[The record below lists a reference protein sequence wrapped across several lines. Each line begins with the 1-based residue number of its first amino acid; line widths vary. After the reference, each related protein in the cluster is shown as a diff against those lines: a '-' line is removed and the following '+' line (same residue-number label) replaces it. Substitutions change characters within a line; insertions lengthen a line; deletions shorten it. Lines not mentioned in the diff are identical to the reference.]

1 MHGQNHIKKVS
12 HTSSKCLPTFTTVC
26 YVGSY
31 CTHATHLRSIH
42 VTSSS
47 TVRSSTKISVSK
59 LSCCRSQWPRGLR
72 RRSTAT
78 RLLRSLV
85 LIPSEAWMFVCC
97 ECCVLSG
104 RGLCDE
110 RITCPEESYRLWCV
124 VVCDQETTKILVNEE
139 AKRPTRGLWRQKK
152 KNLAVP
158 GGCLFVG
165 TAGYYPYEGIDF
177 FLL

>member
-1 MHGQNHIKKVS
+1 MI
-12 HTSSKCLPTFTTVC
+12 
-26 YVGSY
+26 
-31 CTHATHLRSIH
+31 
-42 VTSSS
+42 
-47 TVRSSTKISVSK
+47 
-59 LSCCRSQWPRGLR
+59 
-72 RRSTAT
+72 
-78 RLLRSLV
+78 
-85 LIPSEAWMFVCC
+85 VCC